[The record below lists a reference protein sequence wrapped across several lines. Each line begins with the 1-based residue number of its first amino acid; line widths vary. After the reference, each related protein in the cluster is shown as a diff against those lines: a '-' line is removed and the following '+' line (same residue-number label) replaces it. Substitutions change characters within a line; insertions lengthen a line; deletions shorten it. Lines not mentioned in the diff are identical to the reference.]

1 MELKCYYPLLRHTA
15 ATRALMSE
23 HCDNMT
29 ALNIWAHHLRWSAT
43 LHAVRTTR
51 TGADLQV
58 QKMDVMDQGAQMEP
72 LLPAVRRSL
81 ISRVNTAARG
91 ICRIEW
97 SDWLHACVRDLDF
110 DWMSRRAWFAPLQ
123 FERDTHVTVAF
134 CCSACCRSGRILLMR
149 SQVHRRLF

>member
-1 MELKCYYPLLRHTA
+1 MEFKCYYPLLRHTA

-29 ALNIWAHHLRWSAT
+29 ALNIWAYHLHWSAT
-43 LHAVRTTR
+43 LHAVRTTS

-97 SDWLHACVRDLDF
+97 SDACVRERPWLWLNDS
-110 DWMSRRAWFAPLQ
+110 SRVICA
-123 FERDTHVTVAF
+123 
-134 CCSACCRSGRILLMR
+134 SAVRKRHACYSCILLQCMLQIR
-149 SQVHRRLF
+149 THFTNAFTGSS